1 MDSLIFTAPTA
12 RFMRYIEAFGA
23 YLLFIRACLRKPDKA
38 PMFWRAF
45 FTEVYKMG
53 NASFG
58 IVSIIS
64 LFVGAVTV
72 IQFGSQLQDSLVPMT
87 VLGRIVRDANI
98 LEFSPTITALVMAG
112 KIGSNIA
119 SEIGTMKVSEQI
131 DALEIMGVNSASFV
145 ALPKILAS
153 LFAIPALVTYAM
165 FLSNFGGALSCYFT
179 GIVSVDTYFQ
189 GLRLDFDPF
198 FITHALTKAFLSGFL
213 ISTISSYNGYLTEGG
228 ALEVGSSS
236 TKAVVQSCIAII
248 FFDYILTQLMLY
260 S

>member
-1 MDSLIFTAPTA
+1 MIFLE
-12 RFMRYIEAFGA
+12 RFGK
-23 YLLFIRACLRKPDKA
+23 YLLFIQACFRKPDKWR
-38 PMFWRAF
+38 MFWRSF

-53 NASFG
+53 NDSFA

-64 LFVGAVTV
+64 LFIGAVAL
-72 IQFGSQLQDSLVPMT
+72 IQFGSQLQGSLVPMT

-131 DALEIMGVNSASFV
+131 DALEIMGVNAASYV
-145 ALPKILAS
+145 ALPKIMAAV
-153 LFAIPALVTYAM
+153 FAVPALITYSM
-165 FLSNFGGALSCYFT
+165 FLSNLGGGISAYFSDM
-179 GIVSVDTYFQ
+179 VSVDVYVQ
-189 GLRLDFDPF
+189 GLRLDFNGF
-198 FITHALTKAFLSGFL
+198 FVTHALTKAFFSAFL
-213 ISTISSYNGYLTEGG
+213 IATISSFHGYETEGG
-228 ALEVGSSS
+228 ALEVGSAS

-260 S
+260 